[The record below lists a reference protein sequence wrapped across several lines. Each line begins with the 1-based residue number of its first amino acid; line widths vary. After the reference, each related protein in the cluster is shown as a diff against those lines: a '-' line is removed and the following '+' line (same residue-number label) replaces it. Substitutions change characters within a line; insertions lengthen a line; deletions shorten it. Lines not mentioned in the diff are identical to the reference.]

1 MDAIRK
7 ILAPTDL
14 SDLSLV
20 GVRRALSMAAAA
32 GAEVIVYHVITHE
45 EVSARYRVQIEMT
58 AQHKPSD
65 PGADLVADR
74 KGLLTDFL
82 KENLGELSSGIKIR
96 KEVDIGIP
104 HKRIV
109 EKAAEEGA
117 DLIVMSTHGRSGL
130 LHMLIGSVTERVV
143 RRASCPVL
151 SIHPG
156 KQAEPARPLA
166 ARDLMTE
173 N

>member
-1 MDAIRK
+1 MENVKK

-20 GVRRALSMAAAA
+20 GVRRALSIASSA
-32 GAEVIVYHVITHE
+32 GAEVTVYHVITHE
-45 EVSARYRVQIEMT
+45 EVTARYRIQMESAAEPKAFDAVAELM
-58 AQHKPSD
+58 
-65 PGADLVADR
+65 ADR
-74 KGLLTDFL
+74 KALLADFL
-82 KENLGELSSGIKIR
+82 SESLGDLLSGSKIR
-96 KEVDIGIP
+96 KEVDVGIP

-130 LHMLIGSVTERVV
+130 LHMLIGSVTEKVV
-143 RRASCPVL
+143 RRATCPVL

-166 ARDLMTE
+166 GRDLMVE
-173 N
+173 I